1 MATYRSIVNK
11 VLRRLREDTV
21 AADWIGNLTDSSDV
35 DDYQKLI
42 GDFVNEAKQTVEDS
56 WAWSFLRTLQTV
68 TTSASTATYSIPAAT
83 DRTSVLQ
90 VINDTSAFII
100 PQLSDADFYNYTY
113 VGSTTNG
120 SPLYY
125 RLNGTDISFYPTP
138 DAAYS
143 IRVHMVLPQDDL
155 TEATTTLTI
164 PEQPVILGA
173 YALALAER
181 GEDGGT
187 GPTLAS
193 SRFDK
198 VLSDFITKDSN
209 RTLNETLWYA
219 S

>member
-1 MATYRSIVNK
+1 MQYWLSIHSSSSNS
-11 VLRRLREDTV
+11 RRYWNFSINGTSGGL
-21 AADWIGNLTDSSDV
+21 LTAQL
-35 DDYQKLI
+35 YQKPDKVYNI
-42 GDFVNEAKQTVEDS
+42 
-56 WAWSFLRTLQTV
+56 
-68 TTSASTATYSIPAAT
+68 
-83 DRTSVLQ
+83 
-90 VINDTSAFII
+90 
-100 PQLSDADFYNYTY
+100 DFY
-113 VGSTTNG
+113 
-120 SPLYY
+120 L
-125 RLNGTDISFYPTP
+125 LD
-138 DAAYS
+138 
-143 IRVHMVLPQDDL
+143 PQDDL